1 MHDLRARSRNVA
13 GSLVSLFTFASF
25 YCCIDFERC
34 EDLVAHSVVVERQRK
49 VSLDL
54 DALHFADEGD
64 PLEETTPLQAQK
76 SEYRG
81 ICLLLSLNLLHLR
94 DSLKVSEPTA
104 RNHKLL
110 DLFGLLALKAGSCVQ
125 AKSVK
130 GFSLQAQVD
139 RIRADLSIELKLFL
153 CVGVEHDRPES
164 AEHEQVSH
172 GEQRFGEVRPFF

>member
-13 GSLVSLFTFASF
+13 GSLVSLFAFASF
-25 YCCIDFERC
+25 DCCVDFESC

-64 PLEETTPLQAQK
+64 PLEETSPLQAQK
-76 SEYRG
+76 SEYCG
-81 ICLLLSLNLLHLR
+81 IRLLLSLNFLHLR
-94 DSLKVSEPTA
+94 DSLEVCKPTA

-110 DLFGLLALKAGSCVQ
+110 DLFGFLALEAGSCIQ

-130 GFSLQAQVD
+130 GFPLQAQVD

-153 CVGVEHDRPES
+153 CVRVEHDRPES
-164 AEHEQVSH
+164 TEHE
-172 GEQRFGEVRPFF
+172 